1 MTIFIPLILITVLTL
16 FTFVQG
22 PDFNDKIGNLAT
34 LMIVYVGLMPAINDA
49 LPSSTGI
56 VLIDIVVYCQLTVN
70 ILCLI
75 RGQYIMDY
83 NTIDFQNYSV
93 WSDVLFIISFFIAIL
108 TFIALLFLLIYFK
121 INEAYFYNLE

>member
-1 MTIFIPLILITVLTL
+1 LTIFIPLILITVLTL

-121 INEAYFYNLE
+121 VNEAYFYNLE